1 MKNRR
6 NICPRELLLD
16 FLIRYADNISPSLE
30 RGKVGDLDEH
40 LFLASMRGELIR
52 EQQDAQGVREGYK
65 NLLGALTFLRAVSN
79 SPDEYN
85 PHDLGDVVRRVDE
98 YVGRIGDILLSTAS
112 Q

>member
-16 FLIRYADNISPSLE
+16 FLIRYAEKISPSLE
-30 RGKVGDLDEH
+30 RGVVNGLDEH
-40 LFLASMRGELIR
+40 LFLASMRGELVR
-52 EQQDAQGVREGYK
+52 EQQDARGVREGYK

-79 SPDEYN
+79 SPDEYDSS
-85 PHDLGDVVRRVDE
+85 DLRRVTQEVDE
-98 YVGRIGDILLSTAS
+98 YIGRIGDILLSTIP